1 MNIKYRDAMSIHLVS
16 IALLLDDGLFMHDG
30 VPQLKEAAIK
40 LIGKRLN
47 EQGRFAQWRELIV
60 QLRER
65 VRHAPPDELVALQTR
80 LLEEELSIECTHT
93 GTHRRAGAPV
103 MKILFQP
110 ESLQYMCLRKI
121 TRAPTRRY
129 DASVLAVTRHITKKT
144 Q

>member
-1 MNIKYRDAMSIHLVS
+1 MNIKYCDAMSIHLVS

-47 EQGRFAQWRELIV
+47 ERGRFAQWRELIA

-80 LLEEELSIECTHT
+80 LLKRSRRLSAR
-93 GTHRRAGAPV
+93 THRRAGAHV
-103 MKILFQP
+103 MKFCFNQSLFNICACVK
-110 ESLQYMCLRKI
+110 S
-121 TRAPTRRY
+121 RAPRRAATTRRCW
-129 DASVLAVTRHITKKT
+129 R
-144 Q
+144 